1 MCGGVAV
8 GGLGGGGL
16 LVGYVNSRA
25 KEGELYLL
33 KSTFGTH

>member
-1 MCGGVAV
+1 MWGVAV
-8 GGLGGGGL
+8 RGVGGGL